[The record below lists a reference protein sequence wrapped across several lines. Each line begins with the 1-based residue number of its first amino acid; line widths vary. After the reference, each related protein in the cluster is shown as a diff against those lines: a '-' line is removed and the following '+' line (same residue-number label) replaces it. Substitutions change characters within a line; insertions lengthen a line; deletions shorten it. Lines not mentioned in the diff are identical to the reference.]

1 MKGSHNRMQDAQYPV
16 PTPNRS
22 QNLLSRVT
30 SARLSRSILV
40 GVAVSLLL
48 TCIEIAIIWI
58 LYPFR
63 PVVNNGLARLSTVL
77 SLPIHMPLLWFIPF
91 VEIVGISLLA
101 FRIAT
106 PLAIRAY
113 LRDVQHAQEAYRT
126 NNTALR
132 SLANVYD
139 APVTYYQHT
148 PDPVSTNQGEIISLR
163 ELPELHRDTS
173 ILLMGATGTGKT
185 LALQQ
190 YLYYMSQ
197 RSRDLKSGQHKIGLY
212 IPLKNYNTFLKKHQP
227 GVSTSVI
234 ARSDA
239 EDAENEQPIPSHEL
253 VPRGTFLTFLLEYD
267 LVGIRHL
274 RPYLRK
280 LLEQGQFCILCD
292 GLDEVD
298 VKYRFAVGR
307 ELAEMLLVTQNRF
320 IITCREVDYQQQQ
333 KLVEL
338 INEGHLEYA
347 VIEPLPLDTVRQF
360 VEQYIHDQGN
370 HWQHTAGQIMQV
382 IEHSRLRY
390 ICTNPL
396 MLFAFMEII
405 DTVGVERGKKL
416 DTRGSLLREY
426 IARLI
431 KRTQARPA
439 WRQNAPTEQEVVG
452 LLSRIAFAA
461 RWSRDPDA
469 LQLSSTT
476 NQGGA
481 AHVTVVA
488 EELQAWLGKHPPQSV
503 FTSEQSAEDYD
514 AARIA
519 QLLQFAQDARLIDIS
534 AEGRASHDG
543 RVLSF
548 RHELLADYFVATYF
562 SGTGQESELVLTALT
577 EEVLSKPG
585 YWSVP
590 IALWAGLM
598 DNPVQLAEAFVT
610 LGNNH
615 PDYSLSA
622 TALGLICLG
631 VAWTP
636 PQAPLQRGN
645 TVPHALTTALT
656 GIARNHGTRVEL
668 AAIFTGCVGEG
679 AFEIYYALLP
689 LLIVE
694 NIDEFLEQLNPST
707 VLGLLFTYLRDTADI
722 PAYEGQVKR
731 LSRVLWHFGTEAVP
745 YASPF
750 IQPDAG
756 RSIRLR
762 AAAINILG
770 GTQSEDAVA
779 PLVERL
785 GDADQ
790 YIVKRASG
798 ALIRLGPSL
807 SLARILSELENHTA
821 SALIRQVH
829 AAILPILE
837 RLLGTQ
843 DGEPVL
849 TATQSQDVFATLVTM
864 LGTDYSWESDLQAQV
879 RAMLVRCGK
888 GQGFQPSL
896 ATSSSS
902 VAVVGTIA
910 RETQTQVITQLI
922 NFLAAGDEM
931 LANNMVQ
938 TLQEIG
944 NDATPQLLEQLHQ
957 QPPEAVRLR
966 IVEVLQQ
973 VQDNRALPDILR
985 LIADSSPLVQKQV
998 NAALQTYGGDSITGL
1013 LDLILT
1019 GPDELVAERA
1029 ARILSDMGKKVV
1041 RPTTQAMSRIVPG
1054 RTRLLVQIL
1063 DSVYDPAAIPA
1074 LITLLRE
1081 AQGEPLL
1088 AIAIIHSL
1096 SHFATKAVVQP
1107 ILQMLANANVQIY
1120 EEAIEALSSLGL
1132 TALAELIAALDT
1144 PKEIATTT
1152 RARRAIL
1159 GITPFPGQQ
1168 LVNSLQH
1175 GSDVQA
1181 QQIMTIFQMQ
1191 GADAAHTLVQNLFH
1205 EDERTRRYVRQTLSA
1220 LPGPTAVPPLLEAL
1234 TRLEWRPT
1242 LADFLLKFPEAA
1254 IPPLINLLDDPERDK
1269 AAVAILPQFGA
1280 QLLPALIS
1288 GLDHPTLAVQEHAKN
1303 IIVVLVQQNPLVLS
1317 QVVQLFTRTLP
1328 LRAHEALLE
1337 VLTNELATVSIPA
1350 LLAGLEDAH
1359 LIDDVSEALVRMARK
1374 RDWQQT
1380 VLSGLLSALYTEERR
1395 RGAETAL
1402 IKTGALAVRPVGEL
1416 IIDQDP
1422 MVARA
1427 AQHILSAI
1435 GVPAL
1440 PFIWTA
1446 HGDTSNRARRDAA
1459 MNIFHAMPTEVIKD
1473 ALVDLLGSD
1482 QPEDM
1487 AMAQA
1492 LLLERIH
1499 DEAALPQANHEMI
1512 PALFE
1517 YVQIHDREHSSL
1529 RILALLL
1536 LIGGNQ
1542 VITHLV
1548 QVLYDYPEHHEQLAY
1563 AFLFLGDEAH
1573 TALVNILHDP
1583 HASSQLKAEIM
1594 SIIGLLGPY
1603 KDLYEYAQSLS
1614 SYGLS
1619 LNRTS
1624 ILKPDQLAIALRA
1637 LGSLLASGDWDIST
1651 LQNLRRITPEGSSQS
1666 ELYNVL
1672 LGWRYEPIITQLKDE
1687 LQNEREAR
1695 KNEIMN
1701 LTARI
1706 VQDRS
1711 HIHELE
1717 EELEQVRH
1725 EHGQRGDEL
1734 FQATQ
1739 EREDFRSNLE
1749 QALQER
1755 DTLRVNLNQSMQ
1767 EREVFRSTLEKTLQ
1781 EKQVLQAEIAHLEDY
1796 NAQLQQQIR
1805 ILRGIQ

>member
-1 MKGSHNRMQDAQYPV
+1 MQDAQYPV
-16 PTPNRS
+16 PAPNRS
-22 QNLLSRVT
+22 QTSLSRVT

-48 TCIEIAIIWI
+48 TCIEIAILWM
-58 LYPFR
+58 LYPFH
-63 PVVNNGLARLSTVL
+63 PAVNNALTRLSTVL
-77 SLPIHMPLLWFIPF
+77 ALPIHIPLLWLIPL
-91 VEIVGISLLA
+91 VEIVGISLIA
-101 FRIAT
+101 FRVAK

-113 LRDVQHAQEAYRT
+113 LRDVQRAQEAYCT
-126 NNTALR
+126 NSTALR
-132 SLANVYD
+132 SLADVYHT
-139 APVTYYQHT
+139 PVTYYQHT
-148 PDPVSTNQGEIISLR
+148 PDPVDSNREEKISLH
-163 ELPELHRDTS
+163 ELPKLYRDTS
-173 ILLMGATGTGKT
+173 LLLMGAAGAGKT

-190 YLYYMSQ
+190 YLYHMSQ
-197 RSRDLKSGQHKIGLY
+197 RPRHLKRGQHKIGLY
-212 IPLKNYNTFLKKHQP
+212 IPLKNYNIFLKKHQP
-227 GVSTSVI
+227 GVSTADI
-234 ARSDA
+234 ASGEAKEA
-239 EDAENEQPIPSHEL
+239 EEAEEAGNEQLGPSHEV
-253 VPRGTFLTFLLEYD
+253 VPQGTFLSFLLEGD
-267 LVGIRHL
+267 LSGTRHL

-298 VKYRFAVGR
+298 DKYRLAVGR
-307 ELAEMLLVTQNRF
+307 ELAELLLVTQNRF
-320 IITCREVDYQQQQ
+320 IISCREVDYQQQQ
-333 KLVEL
+333 KLMEL
-338 INEGHLEYA
+338 VNGGHLEYV
-347 VIEPLPLDTVRQF
+347 VIEPLPLDIVRQF

-370 HWQHTAGQIMQV
+370 HWQHTAGQIMQI

-396 MLFAFMEII
+396 LLLAFMEII

-431 KRTQARPA
+431 KRTQGRSA
-439 WRQNAPTEQEVVG
+439 WRQNAPTEQEVTG
-452 LLSRIAFAA
+452 LLGRIAFAA
-461 RWSRDPDA
+461 RWSHDPDA
-469 LQLSSTT
+469 LQLPPPTS
-476 NQGGA
+476 QGRA
-481 AHVTVVA
+481 AHVAAVA
-488 EELQAWLGKHPPQSV
+488 EELLAWLGKHPPQSV
-503 FTSEQSAEDYD
+503 FEAEQSEEDYD
-514 AARIA
+514 AAQIA
-519 QLLQFAQDARLIDIS
+519 HLLQFAQDAGLIDIS
-534 AEGRASHDG
+534 AEDRPSHDG

-548 RHELLADYFVATYF
+548 RHELLADYFVAAYC
-562 SGTGQESELVLTALT
+562 SDAGQQGEFAFTTLT
-577 EEVLSKPG
+577 EDILAKPG

-598 DNPVQLAEAFVT
+598 DNPAQLAEQFII

-615 PDYSLSA
+615 PDYTLSA

-631 VAWTP
+631 VTWTP

-645 TVPHALTTALT
+645 TVPHVLTTALT
-656 GIARNHGTRVEL
+656 EITRNDVARVEL
-668 AAIFTGCVGEG
+668 AAILTRCADEG

-689 LLIVE
+689 LLMVE
-694 NIDEFLEQLNPST
+694 NIGEFLVQLNAST
-707 VLGLLFTYLRDTADI
+707 VLKLLFTYLRDAVDI

-731 LSRVLWHFGTEAVP
+731 LSRVLWHFGTEAVS
-745 YASPF
+745 YASPL
-750 IQPDAG
+750 IQAVPG

-762 AAAINILG
+762 AATINILG
-770 GTQSEDAVA
+770 GTQSAEAVK
-779 PLVERL
+779 PLMEQL
-785 GDADQ
+785 GDADP
-790 YIVKRASG
+790 YVVKRAGG
-798 ALIRLGPSL
+798 ALIRLGPNL
-807 SLARILSELENHTA
+807 SLTPVLAELENHTA
-821 SALIRQVH
+821 SAFIRQVH
-829 AAILPILE
+829 AAILHMLE
-837 RLLGTQ
+837 RLLSTQ
-843 DGEPVL
+843 DGEQAL
-849 TATQSQDVFATLVTM
+849 AATQTEHVFATLIHM
-864 LGTDYSWESDLQAQV
+864 LGTDYSWEPDLQEQV
-879 RAMLVRCGK
+879 RALLVRHSK
-888 GQGFQPSL
+888 RQGLQPSL
-896 ATSSSS
+896 ATTSSS

-910 RETQTQVITQLI
+910 RETQEQVIAQLI
-922 NFLAAGDEM
+922 RFLASGDEM
-931 LANNMVQ
+931 QANNIVQ

-944 NDATPQLLEQLHQ
+944 NAATPQLLRQLRQ
-957 QPPEAVRLR
+957 QPPESVRMR
-966 IVEVLQQ
+966 IVEILQR

-985 LIADSSPLVQKQV
+985 LIADNSPLVQKQV
-998 NAALQTYGGDSITGL
+998 TSALQTYGDESIIGL
-1013 LDLILT
+1013 LDLIVT
-1019 GPDELVAERA
+1019 DPDELVAERA
-1029 ARILSDMGKKVV
+1029 AHILSDMGEKVV
-1041 RPTTQAMSRIVPG
+1041 HPITQAMSRIVPG

-1063 DSVYDPAAIPA
+1063 DTIHDPTAIPA
-1074 LITLLRE
+1074 LTTLLRE

-1088 AIAIIHSL
+1088 AIAVIHTL
-1096 SHFATKAVVQP
+1096 SHFATQQVVEP
-1107 ILQMLANANVQIY
+1107 ILQMLANPHVQIY

-1132 TALAELIAALDT
+1132 TALTELIAALDSPQET
-1144 PKEIATTT
+1144 AATA
-1152 RARRAIL
+1152 RVRRAML
-1159 GITPFPGQQ
+1159 GIMSFPGQQ
-1168 LVNSLQH
+1168 LLNSLPQD
-1175 GSDVQA
+1175 SNVQA

-1191 GADAAHTLVQNLFH
+1191 GAEAAHTLVQNLFH
-1205 EDERTRRYVRQTLSA
+1205 ENERTRRYVRQTLSE

-1234 TRLEWRPT
+1234 TRLEWRST

-1254 IPPLINLLDDPERDK
+1254 IPPLVHLLDDPERDE
-1269 AAVAILPQFGA
+1269 AAAAILPRFGA
-1280 QLLPALIS
+1280 EILPALIS

-1303 IIVVLVQQNPLVLS
+1303 IMVVLVRQNPLTLS
-1317 QVVQLFTRTLP
+1317 QVVQLFTRSLP

-1337 VLTNELATVSIPA
+1337 VLTNELDIVSIPA

-1402 IKTGALAVRPVGEL
+1402 IKTGALAVRPVGEM
-1416 IIDQDP
+1416 IIDEDP
-1422 MVARA
+1422 VVARA

-1440 PFIWTA
+1440 PFVWTA

-1459 MNIFHAMPTEVIKD
+1459 MNIFHAMPTDVIKD

-1499 DEAALPQANHEMI
+1499 DEMALPQANHEMI
-1512 PALFE
+1512 PALFD
-1517 YVQIHDREHSSL
+1517 YVQIHDRERSSL

-1573 TALVNILHDP
+1573 TALVNILHDQ
-1583 HASSQLKAEIM
+1583 HAPAQLRAEIM

-1651 LQNLRRITPEGSSQS
+1651 LQNLLRITPEGSSQS
-1666 ELYNVL
+1666 ELYHVL
-1672 LGWRYEPIITQLKDE
+1672 LGWRYEPIIARLKDD

-1695 KNEIMN
+1695 NNEIMN

-1755 DTLRVNLNQSMQ
+1755 DTLRINFNQSMQ

-1805 ILRGIQ
+1805 ILHGTQ

>member
-1 MKGSHNRMQDAQYPV
+1 M
-16 PTPNRS
+16 
-22 QNLLSRVT
+22 
-30 SARLSRSILV
+30 
-40 GVAVSLLL
+40 
-48 TCIEIAIIWI
+48 
-58 LYPFR
+58 LYPFH
-63 PVVNNGLARLSTVL
+63 PVANKALTRLSTVL
-77 SLPIHMPLLWFIPF
+77 ALPIHIPLLWLVPF
-91 VEIVGISLLA
+91 AEIVGISLAA
-101 FRIAT
+101 FRIAR

-126 NNTALR
+126 NATVLRAL
-132 SLANVYD
+132 ADVYH

-148 PDPVSTNQGEIISLR
+148 PDPVDTNRGENISLR
-163 ELPELHRDTS
+163 ELPEMHRDTS
-173 ILLMGATGTGKT
+173 ILLMGGAGAGKT

-190 YLYYMSQ
+190 YLYHTCQY
-197 RSRDLKSGQHKIGLY
+197 RRDLTRGQHKIGLY
-212 IPLKNYNTFLKKHQP
+212 IPLKNYSIFLKKHQP
-227 GVSTSVI
+227 DVSTSDI
-234 ARSDA
+234 PISET
-239 EDAENEQPIPSHEL
+239 EDAVNEQSIPSHEL
-253 VPRGTFLTFLLEYD
+253 VPQGTFLTFLLECD
-267 LVGIRHL
+267 LAGTRHL

-280 LLEQGQFCILCD
+280 LLEQGRLFILCD

-298 VKYRFAVGR
+298 TRYRSAVGR
-307 ELAEMLLVTQNRF
+307 ELSELLLVTQNRF
-320 IITCREVDYQQQQ
+320 IISCREVDYQQQHE
-333 KLVEL
+333 LVEL
-338 INEGHLEYA
+338 VNEGHLAYA

-360 VEQYIHDQGN
+360 VEQYIHEQGN
-370 HWQHTAGQIMQV
+370 HWQHTAGQIMQI

-426 IARLI
+426 IERLI
-431 KRTQARPA
+431 KRAQARPA
-439 WRQNAPTEQEVVG
+439 WRQIAPTEQEVTG

-461 RWSRDPDA
+461 RWSHDPDA
-469 LQLSSTT
+469 LQLPPVT
-476 NQGGA
+476 NQGRA
-481 AHVTVVA
+481 AHFAAVA
-488 EELQAWLGKHPPQSV
+488 EELLMWLGKHPPQS
-503 FTSEQSAEDYD
+503 FFETEQPEEDYD
-514 AARIA
+514 AAHIA
-519 QLLQFAQDARLIDIS
+519 HILQFAQDAGLIDIS
-534 AEGRASHDG
+534 EEDRPSHDG

-548 RHELLADYFVATYF
+548 RHELLADYFVAVYF
-562 SGTGQESELVLTALT
+562 SGTGQQGELALT
-577 EEVLSKPG
+577 PLTEDILSKPG

-590 IALWAGLM
+590 IALWAGLV
-598 DNPVQLAEAFVT
+598 DNPAQLAEQFIT

-615 PDYSLSA
+615 PDYTLSA

-631 VAWTP
+631 VSWTP

-645 TVPHALTTALT
+645 TVPHVLTTALAE
-656 GIARNHGTRVEL
+656 IARNGVARVEL
-668 AAIFTGCVGEG
+668 AAILTGCVDEG
-679 AFEIYYALLP
+679 AFEMYYALLP
-689 LLIVE
+689 LLMVE
-694 NIDEFLEQLNPST
+694 NIDEFLVQLNPTT
-707 VLGLLFTYLRDTADI
+707 VLGLLFAYLRDTADI

-731 LSRVLWHFGTEAVP
+731 LSRVLWHFGTEAVS

-750 IQPDAG
+750 IQPVPG

-770 GTQSEDAVA
+770 GTQSAEAVE
-779 PLVERL
+779 PLVEQL
-785 GDADQ
+785 GDPDP
-790 YIVKRASG
+790 YVVKRASS
-798 ALIRLGPSL
+798 ALIRLGPNL
-807 SLARILSELENHTA
+807 SLTRILSELENHTS
-821 SALIRQVH
+821 SAFMRQVH
-829 AAILPILE
+829 AAILRILE
-837 RLLGTQ
+837 RLLSTQ
-843 DGEPVL
+843 DSEPGLTTTQTEHVL
-849 TATQSQDVFATLVTM
+849 ATLVHM
-864 LGTDYSWESDLQAQV
+864 LGTNYSWESDIQEQA
-879 RAMLVRCGK
+879 REILVRCGK
-888 GQGFQPSL
+888 GQGLQPSL
-896 ATSSSS
+896 VTTSSS
-902 VAVVGTIA
+902 VAVVSTIA
-910 RETQTQVITQLI
+910 RETQEKVITQLI
-922 NFLAAGDEM
+922 HFLASGDEL
-931 LANNMVQ
+931 LAHNMVQ
-938 TLQEIG
+938 TLQTIG
-944 NDATPQLLEQLHQ
+944 HAATPQLLEQLHQ
-957 QPPEAVRLR
+957 QPPEAVRMR
-966 IVEVLQQ
+966 IVEILQQ

-985 LIADSSPLVQKQV
+985 LVADNSPLVQKQV
-998 NAALQTYGGDSITGL
+998 NSALQTYGDDSIIGL
-1013 LDLILT
+1013 LDLIVT
-1019 GPDELVAERA
+1019 NPDELVAERA
-1029 ARILSDMGKKVV
+1029 THILSDMGKKVV
-1041 RPTTQAMSRIVPG
+1041 HPTIQAMSHIVPG

-1063 DSVYDPAAIPA
+1063 DTIHDPAAIPA
-1074 LITLLRE
+1074 LTTLLRE

-1088 AIAIIHSL
+1088 AIAVIHTL
-1096 SHFATKAVVQP
+1096 SHFATKLVVQP
-1107 ILQMLANANVQIY
+1107 ILHMLASPHVQIY

-1144 PKEIATTT
+1144 PQETATTT
-1152 RARRAIL
+1152 RVRRAML

-1168 LVNSLQH
+1168 LLNSLPQD
-1175 GSDVQA
+1175 SNEQA
-1181 QQIMTIFQMQ
+1181 QQIMTVFQMQ

-1205 EDERTRRYVRQTLSA
+1205 ENERTRRYVRQTLSE

-1234 TRLEWRPT
+1234 TRVEWRPT
-1242 LADFLLKFPEAA
+1242 LADFLLKFSEAA
-1254 IPPLINLLDDPERDK
+1254 IPPLVNLLDDPERDK
-1269 AAVAILPQFGA
+1269 AAAAILPRFGPK
-1280 QLLPALIS
+1280 LLPALIS
-1288 GLDHPTLAVQEHAKN
+1288 GLDHPTSAVQEHAKN
-1303 IIVVLVQQNPLVLS
+1303 IIVVLVRQDPLALT
-1317 QVVQLFTRTLP
+1317 QVVHLFTRSLP
-1328 LRAHEALLE
+1328 VRAHEALLE

-1380 VLSGLLSALYTEERR
+1380 VLSGLLSALHTEERR

-1440 PFIWTA
+1440 SFIWTA

-1499 DEAALPQANHEMI
+1499 DEMALPQANHEMI
-1512 PALFE
+1512 PALFD
-1517 YVQIHDREHSSL
+1517 YVQIHDRERSSL

-1583 HASSQLKAEIM
+1583 HAPTRLRAEVM

-1624 ILKPDQLAIALRA
+1624 ILKPDQLTIALRA

-1666 ELYNVL
+1666 ELYHVL
-1672 LGWRYEPIITQLKDE
+1672 LGWRYEPIIIRLKDD

-1706 VQDRS
+1706 VQDRT

-1717 EELEQVRH
+1717 GELEQVRH

-1755 DTLRVNLNQSMQ
+1755 DTLRVNFNQSMQ

-1805 ILRGIQ
+1805 ILRGTQ